1 MTDTPDGLPLPRRY
15 WAMLAIGLG
24 IAMSVLDTSVA
35 NVALP
40 TIAHSVNATP
50 AAAIWVVNSYQL
62 ATIVTLL
69 PIAALGERLGYR
81 RIYIAGLVVFVIG
94 SLACA
99 LSQTLPAL
107 VAARI
112 VQGVGASGIM
122 GMNGA
127 LVRHTWPY
135 RLLGRGVGINAL
147 VVSLAAAIA
156 PTVAAGILA
165 IGSWEWLF
173 AINVPI
179 GLVNLALASRAL
191 PRSEVADR
199 PFDGASAA
207 LNAMFFGLVFVGAD
221 ALTRG
226 GVESLVATVEIAFAF
241 VAGSLLWRRARRRA
255 APLIPVDLL
264 HQPIFA
270 LSVVTSIASFTAY
283 MLAYVAL
290 PFYFETVLHRDAVQT
305 GLLMTGWPAALA
317 LAAPIAG
324 SLSDKMQAAILG
336 SFGLCILA
344 LGLALL
350 ALMPADASAVNILWR
365 MALCGFGF
373 GFFQAPNNR
382 TLLSSAPR
390 ERAGAAGGM
399 LAISRIVG
407 FTCGATLAAAFFRL
421 APSHA
426 ETIDLALGAAF
437 ALLAAIVSLRR
448 LAPRKPVRVGETAVN
463 SQA

>member
-1 MTDTPDGLPLPRRY
+1 MTELQDGLPLPRRY
-15 WAMLAIGLG
+15 AAMVAIGLG
-24 IAMSVLDTSVA
+24 ITMAVLDTSIA

-40 TIAHSVNATP
+40 TIAHRVHAAP
-50 AAAIWVVNSYQL
+50 AAATWVVNAYQI

-81 RIYIAGLVVFVIG
+81 RVYLAGLVVFVLG
-94 SLACA
+94 SLGCA
-99 LSQTLPAL
+99 LSSTLPAL

-127 LVRHTWPY
+127 LVRHTWPH

-173 AINVPI
+173 AINVPLGI
-179 GLVNLALASRAL
+179 VNLALASRAL
-191 PRSEVADR
+191 PKSERADR
-199 PFDGASAA
+199 PFDLTSAA
-207 LNAMFFGLVFVGAD
+207 LNAVFFGLVFIGAD

-226 GVESLVATVEIAFAF
+226 GSEALLALAEIA
-241 VAGSLLWRRARRRA
+241 VAIGAGVVLWRRAQQRET
-255 APLIPVDLL
+255 PLIPVDLL
-264 HQPIFA
+264 REPVFA
-270 LSVVTSIASFTAY
+270 LSVATSVAAFTAY

-290 PFYFETVLHRDAVQT
+290 PFYFETILHRDEVQT
-305 GLLMTGWPAALA
+305 GLLMTGWPAALG
-317 LAAPIAG
+317 LAAPLAG
-324 SLSDKMQAAILG
+324 SLSDKLPAAILG
-336 SFGLCILA
+336 AAGLCVLA
-344 LGLALL
+344 LGLGLL
-350 ALMPADASAVNILWR
+350 AIMPTDASAANILWR

-382 TLLSSAPR
+382 VILGSAPR

-407 FTCGATLAAAFFRL
+407 FTCGATLAAAMFRL
-421 APSHA
+421 VAQQA
-426 ETIDLALGAAF
+426 ETVDLTLGAGF
-437 ALLAAIVSLRR
+437 ALLAAAVSLRR
-448 LAPRKPVRVGETAVN
+448 LSRSAASPK
-463 SQA
+463 SL